1 MYLENKVA
9 GTIYYSRFI
18 ASYVKIMSKHGQR
31 FRRGDFKKWLEGI
44 DGLTGEEIIDI
55 CNMADNGKLEL
66 EQYAERWFRAKEDYV
81 PRLK

>member
-1 MYLENKVA
+1 MGFENKLV

-18 ASYVKIMSKHGQR
+18 ASYVKIMSKYGQR

-44 DGLTGEEIIDI
+44 GELTDEEIIDI

-66 EQYAERWFRAKEDYV
+66 EQYAEDWFRAKEDYV